1 MSKHIGSDFDDFL
14 AEQGLAEEVSAAA
27 LKRVIAWQIE
37 QAMKE
42 QHLSKKNLAERMHT
56 SRSALDRALDQ
67 NDGSMTLA
75 TLAAAARA
83 LGRRV
88 EIRLVPVGEGPIA

>member
-14 AEQGLAEEVSAAA
+14 SEQGLAEEISAAA

-42 QHLSKKNLAERMHT
+42 QHLSKKALAERMHT

-67 NDGSMTLA
+67 RDGSMTLA
-75 TLAAAARA
+75 TLAAAAQA

-88 EIRLVPVGEGPIA
+88 EIRLLPVGEAPTS